1 MKKENSGDSHF
12 IGIEIF
18 QYKILE
24 KIGSGGMGE
33 VYLAED
39 TRLNR
44 RVALKFLP
52 IHLVSDGAFKT
63 RFISEA
69 QSAAKLNHPNII
81 TIHEVGEYDE
91 RPFIV
96 MEYVE
101 GSSLSDIIEKE
112 GLPSDRAVEITLQI
126 CEGLKEAHKAGIVH
140 RDIKPSN
147 IIIDKSGRCRILDF
161 GLAAVQSEERLT
173 RTGSLLGT
181 VEYMSPEQ
189 VRGEKVDHRSDIFS
203 LGVLLYEMLTGQLPF
218 KGDYVAGVVYS
229 IINES
234 PEMLDR
240 HRPDISGE
248 FQKIV
253 DGALEKDP
261 EIRYQKI
268 NELVADL
275 RKCQSGQ
282 LVDKPSKHYPS
293 IAVLPFRDMSAQ
305 KDQEYLCDGV
315 AEDIINALTHLEGL
329 QVVARTSAFSYRG
342 RDIDIREI
350 GRKLNVQSLLEGS
363 IQKTGDRLRITAQL
377 INVSDGYH
385 IWSER
390 YDRRLED
397 VFAIQDE
404 ISLNIVD
411 RLKVRLLGEERAK
424 LVKRGTANQEAYM
437 LYLKGRY
444 FWNRRYEGGLQ
455 KAIEHFQQAIEKD
468 PGFALAYSGL
478 ADCFGV
484 LGTYGFLP
492 PKEAFTRARKAAERA
507 LEIDNSLAEAVTS
520 LSFINMY
527 FDWDWPAAESGYK
540 RAIELNPNYAT
551 THHWYGLLLS
561 IVGRFDESI
570 KELKRARELEP
581 LEHVINAMAGL
592 MFYLARRYDE
602 ALDQY
607 YKVIEM
613 DPNFS
618 LVYFFLGGACGVK
631 SRWAEAIKA
640 HQRFLELT
648 GCCTLAI
655 GVLGFTYAI
664 SGDRSKALEM
674 LNRLEEI
681 STEKYV
687 SPFYT
692 GLIYI
697 GLDDRKLA
705 LEHLEKS
712 FSAKEPFL
720 ALIKCWH
727 IFDNV
732 RSEDRFHELLK
743 KMDLDQ

>member
-1 MKKENSGDSHF
+1 MKKENSGDSLF

-24 KIGSGGMGE
+24 KLGSGGMGE

-39 TRLNR
+39 TKLNR

-52 IHLVSDGAFKT
+52 VHLSSDKALNA
-63 RFISEA
+63 RFINEA
-69 QSAAKLNHPNII
+69 RAAARLNHPNIV
-81 TIHEVGEYDE
+81 TIFEVNEYE
-91 RPFIV
+91 SRPFFV

-101 GSSLSDIIEKE
+101 GKSLTEIIGVD
-112 GLPSDRAVEITLQI
+112 GLPYDQVIDITLQI
-126 CEGLKEAHKAGIVH
+126 CEGSKEAHHAGITH

-147 IIIDKSGRCRILDF
+147 IIIDKKGRCRILDF
-161 GLAAVQSEERLT
+161 GLAAVQSEDRLT
-173 RTGSLLGT
+173 KTGSLLGT

-203 LGVLLYEMLTGQLPF
+203 LGVLLYEMLTGKLPF
-218 KGDYVAGVVYS
+218 KGDYMAGVVYS
-229 IINES
+229 IINEI

-253 DGALEKDP
+253 DGALEKDL
-261 EIRYQKI
+261 EIRYQQI
-268 NELVADL
+268 DDL
-275 RKCQSGQ
+275 MTDLKKCQSGQ
-282 LVDKPSKHYPS
+282 VLETPLKHYPS
-293 IAVLPFRDMSAQ
+293 IAVLPFRDMSQQ

-329 QVVARTSAFSYRG
+329 RVVARTSAFSYRG

-385 IWSER
+385 IWSEK

-424 LVKRGTANQEAYM
+424 LVKRGTSNQEAYM

-455 KAIEHFQQAIEKD
+455 KAIEHFQQAIGKD

-478 ADCFGV
+478 ADGFAM
-484 LGTYGFLP
+484 LGTYSFLP
-492 PKEAFTRARKAAERA
+492 PKKAFTMAKNAALKA
-507 LEIDNSLAEAVTS
+507 LEIDDSLPEAVTS
-520 LSFINMY
+520 LAYVNMFY
-527 FDWDWPAAESGYK
+527 DWDWEAAECGYK
-540 RAIELNPNYAT
+540 RAIELDPYYASA
-551 THHWYGLLLS
+551 HEWYGMLLA
-561 IVGRFDESI
+561 ITGRYDESI
-570 KELKRARELEP
+570 VEMSKARDLDP
-581 LEHVINAMAGL
+581 LGLIINAMLGWTYQCL
-592 MFYLARRYDE
+592 EQYDDAIE
-602 ALDQY
+602 QY
-607 YKVIEM
+607 QKTIEM
-613 DPNFS
+613 DPNFT
-618 LVYFFLGGACGVK
+618 LAYFFCAVAYIRK
-631 SRWAEAIKA
+631 SMYEEAIIASRK
-640 HQRFLELT
+640 FVDLT
-648 GCCTLAI
+648 GGSQSAM
-655 GVLGFTYAI
+655 GVLGFSYAS
-664 SGDRSKALEM
+664 SGDSVKAHEILD
-674 LNRLEEI
+674 RLKGL
-681 STEKYV
+681 SVKMHV

-692 GLIYI
+692 GLIH
-697 GLDDRKLA
+697 GELNENDTA
-705 LEHLEKS
+705 FEHLEK
-712 FSAKEPFL
+712 ACEDREPFL
-720 ALIKCWH
+720 VLIRCWH
-727 IFDNV
+727 LIENL
-732 RSEDRFHELLK
+732 RSDERYYQLLK
-743 KMDLDQ
+743 KIGLDK